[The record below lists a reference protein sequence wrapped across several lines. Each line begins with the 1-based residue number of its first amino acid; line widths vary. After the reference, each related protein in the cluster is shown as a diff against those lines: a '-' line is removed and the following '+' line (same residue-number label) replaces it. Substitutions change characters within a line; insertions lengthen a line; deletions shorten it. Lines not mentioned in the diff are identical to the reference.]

1 MKLKRV
7 LSLLMALVMTVSLLT
22 LPSYA
27 ADDDTAEDDFS
38 ALTVAEQYDALM
50 AMEESDAE
58 AVFYALTEEQ
68 QNELES
74 YAMAQAAQETTAEPE
89 IVEDIPAAVNYDKV
103 APISAGVIAKPA
115 KKTVAKAAAPA
126 AKAAP
131 TNGISFEKAVTD
143 KGNGTYTIKLEA
155 YTTGTI
161 TTSSETKPCD
171 IVLVL
176 DRSTSMEKT
185 FSDKYN
191 VYNPVYELNT
201 RNNYYI
207 LVNGSYVQMEWCNG
221 DHILPRNRHPGKW
234 VSTRLSGTAH
244 KNAPTYI
251 PMTSESDTTTG
262 HVQFYQQETV
272 PAMDRMEALHTAA
285 NSFVSKVAEQSPDS
299 RIAVVSFGQNAYL
312 HTGNSN
318 SAALLTAGSN
328 LQTIKNA
335 INGISADELAT
346 EHGRGM
352 ELAKNIFEASDS
364 TGRNRVV
371 VLITDGEP
379 APYDTD
385 NWSSRVVKQTMDN
398 AYTMKHEYDAKV
410 YCISVMPNTDA
421 SNPTSDMDK
430 YMSYVSSNYPDA
442 RYTGRNLDNW
452 NTNGDSYYSG
462 TSSDIINQIT
472 PGSKID
478 TSKGSF
484 YLTAGN
490 IATLDSIFEQI
501 ATQTGGSTVSLDKSA
516 VVRDVVTPYFNMPAN
531 SAVSAKSYDCLSYN
545 DDTGVATWS
554 STGTDVTNAVSI
566 SGTTIDVSNFDFNRN
581 FVAET
586 GRVEGDAT
594 QAGNFHG
601 RKLVITFD
609 VTTKDGFL
617 GGNGVPTNESAGVF
631 VNKDAST
638 PLTTATAK
646 PVDVAIKPVTVT
658 AKDKNVY
665 LMGSLTK
672 DDLMDGVIV
681 MCGDVDITDP
691 SKLQDWQTAFV
702 TISDSATGLTNLTDD
717 TTYTVT
723 ATVSP
728 KTDGTAETKSDSDEA
743 NVNVFKPEVTFKD
756 STIYQGATPN
766 YANDNYVSVAWKH
779 GNDTAN
785 AATMGN
791 APELTYTYYPT
802 AAAFTDCTPVAVSS
816 VKLNGTTLENFKNHV
831 KFLNGNSV
839 TTDKQ
844 FTVHVLQPT
853 ITATVNDVQKY
864 YGEDYTLGAGAN
876 GTITLDWKDAYNHSG
891 ADTNVIGQAP
901 YTKDALELKYSADDF
916 DGIVP
921 NKDFD
926 VTVKVMKGTQEMP
939 ATITTQC
946 EYGCETRTVDID
958 AYYTVHVKT
967 CTLTIKK
974 NGCSDLD
981 YHVAN
986 NTGNAE
992 YQSFIFDV
1000 TGGAIAQN
1008 MKVTVQGNGTATIVG
1023 LPVGTYIVTEDGDW
1037 SWRYEV
1043 VEDGN
1048 GSATL
1053 SAKNPTAEVTITNQ
1067 RTATKW
1073 LSGDNYAV
1081 NHVNGIKAQGTFVA
1095 GN

>member
-1 MKLKRV
+1 MKMKRV
-7 LSLLMALVMTVSLLT
+7 LSLLLALVMTMSLLT

-115 KKTVAKAAAPA
+115 KKLLAKAAAPA

-131 TNGISFEKAVTD
+131 TNGISFDKTVTD

-176 DRSTSMEKT
+176 DRSTSMTKSFTSQISTYE
-185 FSDKYN
+185 
-191 VYNPVYELNT
+191 PVYTLDKNKT
-201 RNNYYI
+201 YAVNNGYRYTDVTWCSDCKAWTDGCSDI
-207 LVNGSYVQMEWCNG
+207 LWWHSKGNQYSPKTSAE
-221 DHILPRNRHPGKW
+221 DA
-234 VSTRLSGTAH
+234 TA
-244 KNAPTYI
+244 
-251 PMTSESDTTTG
+251 G
-262 HVQFYQQETV
+262 HVQFYEETV
-272 PAMDRMEALHTAA
+272 IPAMNRMEALHYAA
-285 NSFVSKVAEQSPDS
+285 NSFVSNVAEQSPDS
-299 RIAVVSFGQNAYL
+299 RIAVVSFGQNAHR

-318 SAALLTAGSN
+318 STALLTAGSN

-335 INGISADELAT
+335 INGISADESAT

-352 ELAKNIFEASDS
+352 ELAKNIFAASDS
-364 TGRNRVV
+364 TGCNRVV

-385 NWSSRVVKQTMDN
+385 NWSSRVVKQTIEN
-398 AYTMKHEYDAKV
+398 AYTMKHDYDAKV

-430 YMSYVSSNYPDA
+430 YMSYVSSNYPNA
-442 RYTGRNLDNW
+442 RYTGTNLDNR
-452 NTNGDSYYSG
+452 NTNGDSYYNG
-462 TSSDIINQIT
+462 TSSNIINQIT

-490 IATLDSIFEQI
+490 IATLDSIFVQI
-501 ATQTGGSTVSLDKSA
+501 ATQAGGSTVSLDKSA

-554 STGTDVTNAVSI
+554 RTGTDVTNAVSI

-702 TISDSATGLTNLTDD
+702 TISDSANGMTNLTDNE
-717 TTYTVT
+717 TYTVS

-728 KTDGTAETKSDSDEA
+728 ETDGTAETKTGSA
-743 NVNVFKPEVTFKD
+743 TAKVNVFKPEVTFED

-853 ITATVNDVQKY
+853 ITATVKDVQKY
-864 YGEDYTLGAGAN
+864 YGESYTLGDGAN
-876 GTITLDWKDAYNHSG
+876 GEINVTWTDKRTDHSNIPAASGTKPYEARDLTLAYSTEAFN
-891 ADTNVIGQAP
+891 GQ
-901 YTKDALELKYSADDF
+901 

-921 NKDFD
+921 NSDFA
-926 VTVKVMKGTQEMP
+926 VTVKVMKGDTEMP
-939 ATITTQC
+939 DATITTSC
-946 EYGCETRTVDID
+946 TLNKDCKTPDNDGV
-958 AYYTVHVKT
+958 YTVHVKT
-967 CTLTIKK
+967 CTLTIVKS
-974 NGCSDLD
+974 GCSDLD
-981 YHVAN
+981 YHAAN

-992 YQSFIFDV
+992 YQSFIFEVNGDEDNNV
-1000 TGGAIAQN
+1000 QIAPI
-1008 MKVTVQGNGTATIVG
+1008 KVTVQGNGEVKIVG
-1023 LPVGTYIVTEDGDW
+1023 LPTGTYTVTEDSNW
-1037 SWRYEV
+1037 SWRYKANGA
-1043 VEDGN
+1043 GN
-1048 GSATL
+1048 VTL
-1053 SAKNPTAEVTITNQ
+1053 NAVDHDAEVTITNT
-1067 RTATKW
+1067 REVPKW

-1081 NHVNGIKAQGTFVA
+1081 NHEGGIKPRGTFV
-1095 GN
+1095 GSN

>member
-1 MKLKRV
+1 MKMKRV
-7 LSLLMALVMTVSLLT
+7 LSLLLALVMTMSLLT

-115 KKTVAKAAAPA
+115 KKLLAKAAAPA

-131 TNGISFEKAVTD
+131 TNGISFDKTVTD

-176 DRSTSMEKT
+176 DRSTSMTKSFTSQISTYE
-185 FSDKYN
+185 
-191 VYNPVYELNT
+191 PVYTLDKNKT
-201 RNNYYI
+201 YAVNNEYRYTDVTWCSDCKAWTDGCSDI
-207 LVNGSYVQMEWCNG
+207 LWWHSKGNQYSPKTSAE
-221 DHILPRNRHPGKW
+221 DA
-234 VSTRLSGTAH
+234 TA
-244 KNAPTYI
+244 
-251 PMTSESDTTTG
+251 G
-262 HVQFYQQETV
+262 HVQFYEETV
-272 PAMDRMEALHTAA
+272 IPAMNRMEALHYAA
-285 NSFVSKVAEQSPDS
+285 NSFVSNVAEQSPDS
-299 RIAVVSFGQNAYL
+299 RIAVVSFGQNAHR

-318 SAALLTAGSN
+318 STALLTAGSN

-335 INGISADELAT
+335 INGISADESAT

-352 ELAKNIFEASDS
+352 ELAKNIFAASDS
-364 TGRNRVV
+364 TGCNRVV

-385 NWSSRVVKQTMDN
+385 NWSSRVVKQTIEN
-398 AYTMKHEYDAKV
+398 AYTMKHDYDAKV

-430 YMSYVSSNYPDA
+430 YMSYVSSNYPNA
-442 RYTGRNLDNW
+442 RYTGTNLDNR
-452 NTNGDSYYSG
+452 NTNGDSYYNG
-462 TSSDIINQIT
+462 TSSNIINQIT

-490 IATLDSIFEQI
+490 IATLDSIFVQI
-501 ATQTGGSTVSLDKSA
+501 ATQAGGSTVSLDKSA

-554 STGTDVTNAVSI
+554 RTGTDVTNAVSI

-702 TISDSATGLTNLTDD
+702 TISDSANGMTNLTDNE
-717 TTYTVT
+717 TYTVS

-728 KTDGTAETKSDSDEA
+728 ETDGTAETKTGSA
-743 NVNVFKPEVTFKD
+743 TAKVNVFKPEVTFED

-853 ITATVNDVQKY
+853 ITATVKDVQKY
-864 YGEDYTLGAGAN
+864 YGESYTLGDGAN
-876 GTITLDWKDAYNHSG
+876 GEINVTWTDKRTDHSNIP
-891 ADTNVIGQAP
+891 AAIGDEP
-901 YTKDALELKYSADDF
+901 YTADDLSLEYSAKDF
-916 DGIVP
+916 NGTVP
-921 NKDFD
+921 NTDFD
-926 VTVKVMKGTQEMP
+926 VTVKVMKGDTEMP
-939 ATITTQC
+939 DATITTSC
-946 EYGCETRTVDID
+946 TLNKDCKTPDNDGV
-958 AYYTVHVKT
+958 YTVHVKT
-967 CTLTIKK
+967 CTITVKK

-981 YHVAN
+981 YHAAN

-992 YQSFIFDV
+992 YQSFIFEVNGDEDNNV
-1000 TGGAIAQN
+1000 QIAPI
-1008 MKVTVQGNGTATIVG
+1008 KVTVQGNGEVKIVG
-1023 LPVGTYIVTEDGDW
+1023 LPTGTYTVTENQGW
-1037 SWRYEV
+1037 SWRYEAQN
-1043 VEDGN
+1043 N
-1048 GSATL
+1048 GVATADL
-1053 SAKNPTAEVTITNQ
+1053 NTNHAAAVTITNT
-1067 RTATKW
+1067 RTNPYW
-1073 LSGDNYAV
+1073 LSGDSYAV
-1081 NHVNGIKAQGTFVA
+1081 NYVGCSKAQGTFLGA
-1095 GN
+1095 